1 MKRSKKSLILILTM
15 IIMMLAA
22 SFMMTACGNADMQ
35 GDDSSEIKT
44 EQAADKEAANEHID
58 DETAAENKAADKK
71 EADKPDVKSDKK
83 DSKKDSKTESSKV
96 TQPATQA
103 ATQAAVCY
111 VSVEGYCSSK
121 AITLQGGDTAYSVLK
136 RTGAAVS
143 AEGTDFGVYVNG
155 INGRFASGDSGW
167 KYSVNGAE
175 PNTSSNNYSVKSGDT
190 VKWYWGSAY

>member
-1 MKRSKKSLILILTM
+1 MKRSKKSLMLILTM
-15 IIMMLAA
+15 MIMMLAA
-22 SFMMTACGNADMQ
+22 SLLMTACGNADVQ
-35 GDDSSEIKT
+35 SDGSSEIKT

-58 DETAAENKAADKK
+58 DEAAAENKAADKK
-71 EADKPDVKSDKK
+71 
-83 DSKKDSKTESSKV
+83 DSNTESTK
-96 TQPATQA
+96 ATQA
-103 ATQAAVCY
+103 ATQATTQAAVCY

-136 RTGAAVS
+136 RTGATVS
-143 AEGTDFGVYVNG
+143 AEGTEFGVYVNG